1 MPAVGKVT
9 LDAKEYEATLE
20 KLKQKTASA
29 TQNMAGSAG
38 KAGSAAEAAAK
49 ATADSAAKVGAD
61 VSAAGGALS
70 AFGAAAGTHMGAAGQ
85 AISALAAG
93 PIAALVGALG
103 ALAAVGIAVWDRLTL
118 SSEEYAAKVAKVAE
132 RADKA
137 RQTLFGQHTED
148 TGYMER
154 LQELASKEA
163 LSNASKA
170 EAAALIKTLTG
181 RYGEL
186 GLSINNVTGAI
197 VGADEAQKRMLERQ
211 RKQKMSTLRRQIGSQ
226 EKKAYTQA
234 QNAVTGMFIGEET
247 ANKIGLSFKSASA
260 AKEQVAE
267 VMEYRSLKD
276 RLEMA
281 ERLRDASNTK
291 SDMDNWQGVIDT
303 LEKQITLQD
312 ELNSLRETGDINAQE
327 RAARLRR
334 EAEASQKKKDFLL
347 EEARNAEY
355 QRLIT
360 GTITA
365 PDIPEVA
372 DQTYR
377 VTGSVSS
384 PDIPEVADQTYRV
397 TGSVSSPDIPEV
409 ADQTYRVTGSI
420 DAPEVQM
427 VTNPELER
435 AQIYQLINNLKK
447 QGVEL
452 SREEAAEIIKGRQ
465 ALASAAHYKE
475 QIRSL
480 SEQVQI
486 QSLLAQGMDEAAQRQ
501 QILNELKRKGLS
513 YDSASVDKILELN
526 QKLGA
531 IKLQNAQKKEAE
543 SLYGRALRVMGM
555 NRQADEKSALQ
566 KAREQKGSDLTDA
579 EKTATLNLVRLAS
592 KIESFSA
599 EQPDLADF
607 AVKTNSLTARGG
619 FQLETRTDDNI
630 SNHNNMM
637 MNLEKSQLRVVE
649 EIRWALNSILEG

>member
-103 ALAAVGIAVWDRLTL
+103 ALAAVGITVWDKLTL
-118 SSEEYAAKVAKVAE
+118 SSEEYAAKMAKVAE
-132 RADKA
+132 RSDKA
-137 RQTLFGQHTED
+137 RQTLFGRQAD
-148 TGYMER
+148 DAGYMAR
-154 LQELASKEA
+154 LQELAQKES

-170 EAAALIKTLTG
+170 EAANLIKTLTS

-186 GLSINNVTGAI
+186 GLSIDSVTGSI
-197 VGADEAQKRMLERQ
+197 KGADEAQRQMLARQ
-211 RKQKMSTLRRQIGSQ
+211 KQQRISSIRRQFSAHD
-226 EKKAYTQA
+226 KKAYTQA
-234 QNAVTGMFIGEET
+234 QAAVTGMFVGEET
-247 ANKIGLSFKSASA
+247 LNKIGSGWKSASK
-260 AKEQVAE
+260 AKDNVAE
-267 VMEYRSLKD
+267 VMETRSLKD

-281 ERLRDASNTK
+281 ERLRDASNTQA
-291 SDMDNWQGVIDT
+291 DMNNWQAVIDT
-303 LEKQITLQD
+303 IEKQIALQE
-312 ELNSLRETGDINAQE
+312 ELNSLRETGDLNAQE
-327 RAARLRR
+327 RAARLKR
-334 EAEASQKKKDFLL
+334 EAEESQKRRDFFL
-347 EEARNAEY
+347 EESRNAEY
-355 QRLIT
+355 QRLTT
-360 GTITA
+360 GTVTV
-365 PDIPEVA
+365 PGS
-372 DQTYR
+372 

-384 PDIPEVADQTYRV
+384 PDVPEV
-397 TGSVSSPDIPEV
+397 P
-409 ADQTYRVTGSI
+409 DQTYRVTGSI

-486 QSLLAQGMDEAAQRQ
+486 QSLLAQGMDEAAKRQ
-501 QILNELKRKGLS
+501 QILNGLKRKGLS

-555 NRQADEKSALQ
+555 NRQADERSALQ
-566 KAREQKGSDLTDA
+566 KAREQKGSELTDA
-579 EKTATLNLVRLAS
+579 EKASTLKLLHLTSQLEGLGSTNRM
-592 KIESFSA
+592 
-599 EQPDLADF
+599 DF
-607 AVKTNSLTARGG
+607 AVQTNALTARGG
-619 FQLETRTDDNI
+619 FQTGVRSRDDALTQY
-630 SNHNNMM
+630 NNQM
-637 MNLEKSQLRVVE
+637 MNLSKNHLRVAE
-649 EIRWALNSILEG
+649 EIRQHLDNMMGD

>member
-566 KAREQKGSDLTDA
+566 KAREQKGSELTDA
-579 EKTATLNLVRLAS
+579 EKASTLKLLHLTSQLEGLGSTNRM
-592 KIESFSA
+592 
-599 EQPDLADF
+599 DF
-607 AVKTNSLTARGG
+607 AVQTNALTARGG
-619 FQLETRTDDNI
+619 FQTGVRSRDDALTQY
-630 SNHNNMM
+630 NNQM
-637 MNLEKSQLRVVE
+637 MNLSKNHLRVAE
-649 EIRWALNSILEG
+649 EIRQHLDNMMGD

>member
-70 AFGAAAGTHMGAAGQ
+70 AFGAVAGTHMGAAGQ

-312 ELNSLRETGDINAQE
+312 ELNSLRKTGDINAQE

-365 PDIPEVA
+365 PDVPA
-372 DQTYR
+372 PQDQTYHITP
-377 VTGSVSS
+377 VAELTN
-384 PDIPEVADQTYRV
+384 IPSA
-397 TGSVSSPDIPEV
+397 P
-409 ADQTYRVTGSI
+409 DQTYRVTGSI

-427 VTNPELER
+427 VTKPELER

-447 QGVEL
+447 QGIEL

-486 QSLLAQGMDEAAQRQ
+486 QSLLAQGMDEAAKRQ

-543 SLYGRALRVMGM
+543 SLYGRALRLMG
-555 NRQADEKSALQ
+555 RKQEADESDAL
-566 KAREQKGSDLTDA
+566 KRAKEQKGSELTDA
-579 EKTATLNLVRLAS
+579 EKASTLKLLHLTSQLEGLGSTNRM
-592 KIESFSA
+592 
-599 EQPDLADF
+599 DF
-607 AVKTNSLTARGG
+607 AVQTNALTARGG
-619 FQLETRTDDNI
+619 FQTGVRSRDDALTQY
-630 SNHNNMM
+630 NNQM
-637 MNLEKSQLRVVE
+637 MNLSKNHLRVAE
-649 EIRWALNSILEG
+649 EIRQHLDNMMGD